1 MSRDDEKD
9 PFKRPL
15 SLVERMILKVMV
27 AGQTAQFGFA
37 HPFMENIVR
46 TSGVR
51 GSLAFMRD
59 IGKTVGAIEKHFGP
73 LVGNL
78 VMGFSGLWNGCP
90 YCGVGHIYALN
101 IVYFKMTGLLY
112 PISERDVVDLQN
124 MPYEESMAYAR
135 NVLSASDELVEHY
148 RVVERLFQLYT
159 GETPKSEEDKILSAA
174 LGAWGWLNECS
185 IPITYDMQIEEI
197 PAIIPEKDRKGTIHR
212 YRAARDAHDHAK
224 AVKSAEPNK
233 A

>member
-1 MSRDDEKD
+1 MSKDEQD
-9 PFKRPL
+9 PFKRRL
-15 SLVERMILKVMV
+15 NLVERAILKVMV

-46 TSGVR
+46 TSGIR

-59 IGKTVGAIEKHFGP
+59 IGSVVGQIEKHFGP

-78 VMGFSGLWNGCP
+78 IMGFSGMWNGCP

-112 PISERDVVDLQN
+112 PISERDVVDLLD
-124 MPYEESMAYAR
+124 MPYEESMAHAR
-135 NVLSASDELVEHY
+135 AVLASDELVEHY
-148 RVVERLFQLYT
+148 RVVDRLFQLYT
-159 GETPKSEEDKILSAA
+159 GDTPKTAEDKILNAA

-185 IPITYDMQIEEI
+185 IPITYDMAVEDI
-197 PAIIPEKDRKGTIHR
+197 PAIIPEKDKKGVVDR
-212 YRAARDAHDHAK
+212 YRAARSVQEKAK
-224 AVKSAEPNK
+224 ASKKQENT
-233 A
+233 